1 MTKSNITIRCA
12 NCNRILSKEERP
24 CPNYGSKKRH
34 YSIDVGDGTITA
46 LASLKMKL
54 RDSTGF
60 IKLMSWARNKISRAS
75 KYPARESLTIDRSNP
90 KFTRKLHHVEE
101 AIERGEYKVV
111 HHEDQK
117 FPAKRRRRR

>member
-1 MTKSNITIRCA
+1 MGKSRTTIRCA
-12 NCNRILSKEERP
+12 NCNRILSEEERP
-24 CPNYGSKKRH
+24 CPSCGSGKRH
-34 YSIDVGDGTITA
+34 YSVEAQCAVGIST
-46 LASLKMKL
+46 SSKVKLK
-54 RDSTGF
+54 DSTGF

-75 KYPARESLTIDRSNP
+75 KYPARESLTIDRTNP